1 LGLLPK
7 VQQFVVAEGLDL
19 LLEGE
24 VVGLGDEIRHA
35 VLTSWVLVARCRI
48 PGAYRSGGGS
58 ATSSCA
64 KRLVSKK
71 SCIALRLVVTMSIER
86 GHVLLPPPGCTLPEG
101 ARKMEQKKK
110 QDAELIQLVTF
121 SIGEEEFGVDI
132 LKVQEIIRTME
143 ITRVPKAPD
152 FVEGVI
158 NLRGNVIPIIDLRKR
173 FGLETRAHDKHTR
186 IIVIEINNM
195 IVGFVVDSVSEVL
208 RIPANTVEPPPPVV
222 AGLES
227 EYISGVGKLEDR
239 LLILLDLDRLLS
251 GEEKDVLSQV

>member
-1 LGLLPK
+1 MEEA
-7 VQQFVVAEGLDL
+7 Q
-19 LLEGE
+19 
-24 VVGLGDEIRHA
+24 
-35 VLTSWVLVARCRI
+35 
-48 PGAYRSGGGS
+48 
-58 ATSSCA
+58 
-64 KRLVSKK
+64 KR
-71 SCIALRLVVTMSIER
+71 
-86 GHVLLPPPGCTLPEG
+86 
-101 ARKMEQKKK
+101 
-110 QDAELIQLVTF
+110 QDAELLQLVTF

-143 ITRVPKAPD
+143 ITKVPRAPA

-158 NLRGNVIPIIDLRKR
+158 NLRGKVIPIIDLRRR
-173 FGLETRAHDKHTR
+173 FGLQSRKHDKHTR
-186 IIVIEINNM
+186 IIVIEISNM

-251 GEEKDVLSQV
+251 GEERSMLHHI